1 MARQPLGQHF
11 LENLDWREQI
21 ARAIRV
27 SPHSTVPLKPDEQHC
42 WIEIGPGHGE
52 MSGHL
57 LATGNPVHAVE
68 IDPRLIVGLRRLE
81 QKFPNFHAVHGDI
94 LKADLVAIAG
104 GRRMRVYGNLP
115 YYITS
120 PILQHLF
127 TFAEFIDEIHVVM
140 QTEVAL
146 RVAAQPGTR
155 DYGYL
160 SVVTQFYARPEFVF
174 EIPREAFEP
183 PPEVTSALVTLRL
196 PGERAKLALG
206 PWGPSA
212 GGAQTDST
220 GAAETRFLDFVKL
233 CFAQK
238 RKTLVNNLRSLAKP
252 ERAREALTS
261 LNLRADSRAEQLTV
275 AQFAAVH
282 ALLRGS

>member
-1 MARQPLGQHF
+1 MARQRLGQHF

-27 SPHSTVPLKPDEQHC
+27 SPHSTIPLKPDEKHC

-57 LATGNPVHAVE
+57 LATGDPVHAIE

-94 LKADLVAIAG
+94 LKGVLGAIAG

-115 YYITS
+115 YYIDS
-120 PILQHLF
+120 PILHHLF
-127 TFAEFIDEIHVVM
+127 TFADAIDEMHVVM

-206 PWGPSA
+206 VGGLSA
-212 GGAQTDST
+212 GGAQTYSSRD
-220 GAAETRFLDFVKL
+220 AETRFLDFVKL
-233 CFAQK
+233 CFSQK
-238 RKTLVNNLRSLAKP
+238 LKTLVNNLRSLHRQG
-252 ERAREALTS
+252 RAPEALP
-261 LNLRADSRAEQLTV
+261 
-275 AQFAAVH
+275 
-282 ALLRGS
+282 ALDHRSN

>member
-57 LATGNPVHAVE
+57 LATGDPVHAIE

-220 GAAETRFLDFVKL
+220 RDAETRFLDFVKL

-252 ERAREALTS
+252 ELAREALDS
-261 LNLRADSRAEQLTV
+261 LHLRADSRAEQLTV

-282 ALLRGS
+282 AQLRGS

>member
-1 MARQPLGQHF
+1 MARQQLGQHF
-11 LENLDWREQI
+11 LEDLDWREQI

-27 SPHSTVPLKPDEQHC
+27 SPHSTVPLSRGEQHC

-52 MSGHL
+52 MSEHL
-57 LATGNPVHAVE
+57 LATGDPVHAIE
-68 IDPRLIVGLRRLE
+68 IDAKLIAGLRRLA

-94 LKADLVAIAG
+94 LKADLGTIAG
-104 GRRMRVYGNLP
+104 GRRIRVYGNLP

-120 PILQHLF
+120 PILHQLF
-127 TFAEFIDEIHVVM
+127 TFAEVIDEIHIVM

-174 EIPREAFEP
+174 VIPREAFEP

-196 PGERAKLALG
+196 PGQRAKLALG
-206 PWGPSA
+206 PAPVS
-212 GGAQTDST
+212 ST
-220 GAAETRFLDFVKL
+220 GAQAELSRDAEARFLDFVKL
-233 CFAQK
+233 CFSQK
-238 RKTLVNNLRSLAKP
+238 RKTLVNNLRTLAKP
-252 ERAREALTS
+252 ERAREALDS
-261 LNLRADSRAEQLTV
+261 LSLRADSRAEQLTV
-275 AQFAAVH
+275 AQFASLH

>member
-1 MARQPLGQHF
+1 MGRQRLGQHF
-11 LENLDWREQI
+11 LRDLDWREQI

-27 SPHSTVPLKPDEQHC
+27 SPHSTVPLAQDEQHC

-52 MSGHL
+52 MSEYLVAPGD
-57 LATGNPVHAVE
+57 PVHAIE
-68 IDPRLIVGLRRLE
+68 IDAGLVASLRRVA
-81 QKFPNFHAVHGDI
+81 QKFPNFNVVHGDI
-94 LKADLVAIAG
+94 LKADLGAIAG

-120 PILQHLF
+120 PILHHLF
-127 TFAEFIDEIHVVM
+127 KFADLIDEIHIVI

-146 RVAAQPGTR
+146 RVTAQPGTR

-183 PPEVTSALVTLRL
+183 PPKVTSALVTLRL
-196 PGERAKLALG
+196 PGERARLALRASES
-206 PWGPSA
+206 SA
-212 GGAQTDST
+212 G
-220 GAAETRFLDFVKL
+220 AERKSSREAEVRFLDFVKL
-233 CFAQK
+233 CFSQK

-252 ERAREALTS
+252 DRAREALAS
-261 LNLRADSRAEQLTV
+261 LNLRSDSRGEQLTV
-275 AQFAAVH
+275 GQFAALY
-282 ALLRGS
+282 ALLRGA